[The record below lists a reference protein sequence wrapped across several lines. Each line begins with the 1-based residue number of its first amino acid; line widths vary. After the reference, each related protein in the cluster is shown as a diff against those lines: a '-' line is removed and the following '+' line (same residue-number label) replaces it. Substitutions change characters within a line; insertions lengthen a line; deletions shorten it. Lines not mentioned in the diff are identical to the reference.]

1 MYVINENDFALIVK
15 CTEKNGEWDG
25 NVDIKLFYSEDNRH
39 GDEAIDN
46 VLKMMSLLR
55 TCITMMTED
64 KKFLA
69 KVHDRNKEE
78 HEAEVHKEMD
88 KHDAL
93 EHKVK
98 SNPKV
103 VSKKGNVITID
114 WGQV

>member
-1 MYVINENDFALIVK
+1 MYVINENDFALIIR
-15 CTEKNGEWDG
+15 CTEKDGTWDG
-25 NVDIKLFYSEDNRH
+25 NVDIKLFYSEDNMY
-39 GDEAIDN
+39 GKEAIDN

-55 TCITMMTED
+55 TCITMMTKD
-64 KKFLA
+64 KNFLA
-69 KVHDRNKEE
+69 KVHAKNKEE
-78 HEAEVHKEMD
+78 HEAQVHEEMD